1 MKAGII
7 FANSGRFSNPEL
19 FGQLAHDCEQLGF
32 ESLWTVEHVVIPQP
46 HMPYPGSKDGR
57 MPGGD
62 DVPIPDPLIPLA
74 YAAAMTTKLK
84 LSTGVIILPQR
95 HPLYLA
101 KQLATLDLL
110 SKGRMMVGIGSGW
123 MKEEFDSVDVGFSV
137 RGARTD
143 ESIEAMRAIWRD
155 DVATYHGKHFHFHD
169 VKSSPKPVQKDGI
182 PIHVGGHSPAAARRA
197 GKYGDGFFPTV
208 TDPAKLKEMFAQ
220 VRAEAQ
226 KAGRNP
232 DAIEFTAMAAPKADS
247 IRALA
252 AVGVSRVVFGPP
264 SSDPAKLRA
273 GLENAANEVAKI

>member
-1 MKAGII
+1 
-7 FANSGRFSNPEL
+7 
-19 FGQLAHDCEQLGF
+19 
-32 ESLWTVEHVVIPQP
+32 
-46 HMPYPGSKDGR
+46 
-57 MPGGD
+57 
-62 DVPIPDPLIPLA
+62 
-74 YAAAMTTKLK
+74 
-84 LSTGVIILPQR
+84 
-95 HPLYLA
+95 
-101 KQLATLDLL
+101 
-110 SKGRMMVGIGSGW
+110 
-123 MKEEFDSVDVGFSV
+123 
-137 RGARTD
+137 
-143 ESIEAMRAIWRD
+143 
-155 DVATYHGKHFHFHD
+155 
-169 VKSSPKPVQKDGI
+169 VQKDGI